1 MRRIGRLL
9 RCGEQEYHHVGVLRS
24 SSTGN
29 LEPRRGEH
37 LRVPSAAPYVIMT
50 KDEAIKRILFAIGEL
65 ASQGPMDRTRADVA
79 ITLLEEVIE
88 ALQKRPLE
96 HTRFAA

>member
-1 MRRIGRLL
+1 
-9 RCGEQEYHHVGVLRS
+9 
-24 SSTGN
+24 
-29 LEPRRGEH
+29 
-37 LRVPSAAPYVIMT
+37 MT

-88 ALQKRPLE
+88 ALQKRQPE
-96 HTRFAA
+96 HTPFAA